1 MKFGVLRNRK
11 EIRPERRETAEQV
24 ASSAAISLEE
34 WLNSMITQA
43 AAGVQPPADNELR
56 GNEIAAANQ
65 QFDGPVQ
72 RLEQLTR
79 TGPAAY
85 APKRSRGEAD
95 ALFASEPAPPPPRQE
110 MPSVRLPP
118 SFERAVAEIVARQRV
133 LNGRA
138 APGSRQHPP
147 ECFTAV
153 PPAPDLSGLEGQL
166 RQITAQI
173 EPLRKPDIE
182 QAVHDLRSELSE
194 VGRMLSEAMPRRALE
209 AIERQIY
216 DLDRR
221 IAEGR
226 HAGINSAALG
236 GIEQG
241 LAEVRDALHGL
252 MPAENLV
259 GFNAAIAGVA
269 HKIDL
274 IVGQNDP
281 ATLAQ
286 LESHIVTLREM
297 TNHIASDETVG
308 RLAAEVQ
315 ALGDKIES
323 MAGAGTGGQA
333 FSHLEHRISM
343 LSDVLAERT
352 QSHDGVPTRLE
363 AMLESLHDKIEQN
376 SRGNGDAF
384 SHLEHRIAVLADTLA
399 DRAQFGADARS
410 RLARPKEEFLKS
422 KAWLPYSALSV
433 VGSR

>member
-1 MKFGVLRNRK
+1 MKFGVLRNLK
-11 EIRPERRETAEQV
+11 EIRPERRETAEQL

-43 AAGVQPPADNELR
+43 AAGVQSPADNELR

-138 APGSRQHPP
+138 APGSRQQPP

-182 QAVHDLRSELSE
+182 LAIHDLRDELSD

-363 AMLESLHDKIEQN
+363 AMLESLHDKIEQT

-399 DRAQFGADARS
+399 DRAQFGAAARS
-410 RLARPKEEFLKS
+410 RLARPKEVLLKS
-422 KAWLPYSALSV
+422 KAWLPYSALSAV
-433 VGSR
+433 SSR

>member
-1 MKFGVLRNRK
+1 L
-11 EIRPERRETAEQV
+11 
-24 ASSAAISLEE
+24 
-34 WLNSMITQA
+34 
-43 AAGVQPPADNELR
+43 AGVRWPADIDLH

-65 QFDGPVQ
+65 QIDGPVQ
-72 RLEQLTR
+72 RVEQLAR

-85 APKRSRGEAD
+85 APKRSRWEA
-95 ALFASEPAPPPPRQE
+95 AAPLGSELAPPPPRQG

-118 SFERAVAEIVARQRV
+118 SLECAVAEIVARQRV
-133 LNGRA
+133 LNSKA
-138 APGSRQHPP
+138 APGQRQQLPGSFAAAP
-147 ECFTAV
+147 
-153 PPAPDLSGLEGQL
+153 PPAQDLSGLEEQL

-173 EPLRKPDIE
+173 ETPRNPDIE
-182 QAVHDLRSELSE
+182 LAIHDLRDELSDI
-194 VGRMLSEAMPRRALE
+194 GRTLSEAMPRRALE

-216 DLDRR
+216 DLHRR

-226 HAGINSAALG
+226 HAGIDSAALG

-333 FSHLEHRISM
+333 FSHLEHRISK

-352 QSHDGVPTRLE
+352 QSHDGAPSRLE
-363 AMLESLHDKIEQN
+363 AMLESLHDKIEQT
-376 SRGNGDAF
+376 SRGTGDAF

-399 DRAQFGADARS
+399 DHAQFGASARS
-410 RLARPKEEFLKS
+410 RLARPKEELLKS
-422 KAWLPYSALSV
+422 EAWLPYSALSAV
-433 VGSR
+433 SSR

>member
-1 MKFGVLRNRK
+1 MKFSVLANLK
-11 EIRPERRETAEQV
+11 EIQPETRDTAEQV
-24 ASSAAISLEE
+24 ARRAAISLEE
-34 WLNSMITQA
+34 WLNSMITQP
-43 AAGVQPPADNELR
+43 AAGVRSPADNELR
-56 GNEIAAANQ
+56 GNETAAAPL

-72 RLEQLTR
+72 RRQQLTR
-79 TGPAAY
+79 TGTAAY

-95 ALFASEPAPPPPRQE
+95 APIASELAPPPPRQE
-110 MPSVRLPP
+110 MPNVRLPP

-138 APGSRQHPP
+138 APESRQQPP
-147 ECFTAV
+147 ECFTDV
-153 PPAPDLSGLEGQL
+153 PPAQDLSGLEVQL

-182 QAVHDLRSELSE
+182 LAIHDLRDELSDI
-194 VGRMLSEAMPRRALE
+194 GRMLSEAMPRRALE

-226 HAGINSAALG
+226 HAGIDSAALG

-308 RLAAEVQ
+308 KLAAEVQ

-323 MAGAGTGGQA
+323 MAGAATDGQA

-352 QSHDGVPTRLE
+352 QSHDGAPSRIE
-363 AMLESLHDKIEQN
+363 AMLELLHDKIEQT
-376 SRGNGDAF
+376 SRGTGDAF

-399 DRAQFGADARS
+399 DRAQFGGGAPLP
-410 RLARPKEEFLKS
+410 LARPKE
-422 KAWLPYSALSV
+422 
-433 VGSR
+433 GS

>member
-1 MKFGVLRNRK
+1 MKFGIQRSPK
-11 EIRPERRETAEQV
+11 EIWPETRETVEQ
-24 ASSAAISLEE
+24 AARRAPISLEE
-34 WLNSMITQA
+34 WLTSMVIQLPA
-43 AAGVQPPADNELR
+43 LAGVQSSADNDLHR
-56 GNEIAAANQ
+56 NEIAVANQ
-65 QFDGPVQ
+65 QIDGPVQ
-72 RLEQLTR
+72 RREQLAR

-85 APKRSRGEAD
+85 APKRSRGEA
-95 ALFASEPAPPPPRQE
+95 AAPLASELAPPPPRLG

-118 SFERAVAEIVARQRV
+118 GLECAVAEIVARQRV
-133 LNGRA
+133 LNSKA
-138 APGSRQHPP
+138 APGQRQLPP
-147 ECFTAV
+147 ESFTAV
-153 PPAPDLSGLEGQL
+153 PPPAQDLSGLEEQL

-173 EPLRKPDIE
+173 GTPRNPDIE
-182 QAVHDLRSELSE
+182 LAIHDLRDELLEAEST
-194 VGRMLSEAMPRRALE
+194 LSKAMPRRALE

-226 HAGINSAALG
+226 HAGIDSATLG

-352 QSHDGVPTRLE
+352 QSHD
-363 AMLESLHDKIEQN
+363 KIEQT
-376 SRGNGDAF
+376 SRGTGDAF
-384 SHLEHRIAVLADTLA
+384 SHLEHRIAALADTLA
-399 DRAQFGADARS
+399 DHAQFGASARP
-410 RLARPKEEFLKS
+410 RLARPKEELLKS
-422 KAWLPYSALSV
+422 GAWLPYSALSAV
-433 VGSR
+433 SSR